1 MNSVRVGVGGVLQ
14 DNKGRLFFVEKE
26 ESAGSRLLVDS
37 GWSGG
42 IW

>member
-14 DNKGRLFFVEKE
+14 DNKGRLF
-26 ESAGSRLLVDS
+26 LLKRKKAPEV
-37 GWSGG
+37 GCWSIPGG